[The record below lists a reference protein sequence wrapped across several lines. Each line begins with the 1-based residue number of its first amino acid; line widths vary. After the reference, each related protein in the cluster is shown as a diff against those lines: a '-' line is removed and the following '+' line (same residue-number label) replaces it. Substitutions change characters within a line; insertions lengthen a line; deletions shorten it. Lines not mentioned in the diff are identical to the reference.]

1 MYHTS
6 YFKEKDLE
14 TILNFIETH
23 PFAFLTGSFVNGTQ
37 VATQAPVL
45 LEKRNGDFLLQTHLK
60 RNTDHHRAFKEN
72 PQALVVFTG
81 PHAYVSATWYSD
93 SRMGSTWNYMSVH
106 ASGKIREMDTDEM
119 NLFMEKFT
127 SIFEGGD
134 HQSPTVFNNLS
145 HEYRLKKVPAIVGL
159 EIKID
164 TLNNVFKLSQ
174 NKDKASYLNII
185 NELEKRDTNS
195 KKIALEMKKRFN
207 DVFK

>member
-1 MYHTS
+1 MH
-6 YFKEKDLE
+6 
-14 TILNFIETH
+14 
-23 PFAFLTGSFVNGTQ
+23 Q
-37 VATQAPVL
+37 VANKHCLVRKTKWRFVT
-45 LEKRNGDFLLQTHLK
+45 KVNSK
-60 RNTDHHRAFKEN
+60 KNTDHQVEPLKK
-72 PQALVVFTG
+72 PTCISVFTG
-81 PHAYVSATWYSD
+81 PHAYVCTWYSD

-127 SIFEGGD
+127 STFEGGD
-134 HQSPTVFNNLS
+134 NQSPTVFNNLS

-185 NELEKRDTNS
+185 SELEKRDTNS